1 MSACKKCEKTLGGG
15 HWEKCT
21 VIKREPGPGVYFQVP
36 NRTWLLQAGGIEAY
50 MINDDLFCSGC
61 YKVQAS
67 A

>member
-21 VIKREPGPGVYFQVP
+21 VVKREPGPGVYFQVP
-36 NRTWLLQAGGIEAY
+36 PRTWLLQAGGIEAY
-50 MINDDLFCSGC
+50 MVNDALFCSNC
-61 YKVQAS
+61 YTAQLS